1 MSTCDDAVRAV
12 SPLRDQVGESPVWS
26 VAEQALFWIDI
37 EGRQVRR
44 YDWASG
50 TVRSWGT
57 RERIGSIVLREGG
70 GLLAGMETGVFE
82 LDLPAEGS
90 EAIERLRFPMDF
102 AEPGMRFNDGRCDR
116 DGRYWVSTMVR
127 DMSLARPS
135 GKLYCVTHDG
145 IGEPLVEG
153 LITGNGLAFTADRR
167 HMYLSDSHPNVQTIW
182 RMALGADGL
191 PGPRE
196 PFVDMKPLPGRPD
209 GAALDEAGG
218 YWICGNDS
226 GLVHRFT
233 ADGTLDRSIRMPV
246 SKPSMCAFGG
256 PELDHLFVA
265 SIRPAQPAEGFDAT
279 LDGAL
284 FVTRPGERGIA
295 EVPFRSR

>member
-1 MSTCDDAVRAV
+1 MSSRDDAVRAV

-102 AEPGMRFNDGRCDR
+102 AARDRGFTFWGLVAGGILKYHLSVVDLQRGAAGTGSIFCRRFEIWLSTTRS
-116 DGRYWVSTMVR
+116 VSAASERFFFQSWPAASRTLISVCGNR
-127 DMSLARPS
+127 LTPSSSCAIVLPLRTQAFSTCSALTRPS
-135 GKLYCVTHDG
+135 PVVCLS
-145 IGEPLVEG
+145 
-153 LITGNGLAFTADRR
+153 R
-167 HMYLSDSHPNVQTIW
+167 HN
-182 RMALGADGL
+182 R
-191 PGPRE
+191 
-196 PFVDMKPLPGRPD
+196 
-209 GAALDEAGG
+209 
-218 YWICGNDS
+218 
-226 GLVHRFT
+226 
-233 ADGTLDRSIRMPV
+233 
-246 SKPSMCAFGG
+246 
-256 PELDHLFVA
+256 
-265 SIRPAQPAEGFDAT
+265 
-279 LDGAL
+279 
-284 FVTRPGERGIA
+284 
-295 EVPFRSR
+295 